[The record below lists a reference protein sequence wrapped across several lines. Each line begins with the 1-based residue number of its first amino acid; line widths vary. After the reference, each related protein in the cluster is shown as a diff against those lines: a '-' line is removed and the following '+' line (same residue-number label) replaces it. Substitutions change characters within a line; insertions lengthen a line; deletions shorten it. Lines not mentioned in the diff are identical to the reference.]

1 MPLLHKPVVHKHPYV
16 FATADC
22 STGTRD
28 GLTVH
33 LQLGQV
39 WDATDPVVTEHEGTG
54 LFSDE
59 PLILC
64 RTTPPTTLGE
74 LRGERLP

>member
-1 MPLLHKPVVHKHPYV
+1 MPLLRSKPVVHPHPYV
-16 FATADC
+16 FATGNC

-54 LFSDE
+54 LFADE
-59 PLILC
+59 PPILC
-64 RTTPPTTLGE
+64 RSTPPETLGE
-74 LRGERLP
+74 LYGR